1 MATQSFN
8 FSKFIAE
15 RVPAGA
21 AVRHGSRPK
30 YDFGTGFPDP
40 DTFPSEGLLE
50 ALRRALKDQG
60 RDLVLYPDPQGL
72 PAFRE
77 FIAEKVQR
85 ERGMRVHPDQVLV
98 TGGSGPAIAL
108 FVQLVTNP
116 GDTLLTE
123 SFTYLGTLSIMRS
136 LGAKI
141 VGVDADKEGMRP
153 DSLDETI
160 QRLNRQ
166 GVRPKLIYTIPTFQN
181 PMGTDMGVQR
191 RKAIL
196 AVAQKHGIPIYE
208 DDAYEDLRFEGE
220 RAPAIHSYDD
230 SEMVLYSATFSK
242 IIGPGMRVAFLT
254 APQALMPRINALYWG
269 RPTSQFAVLATYY
282 YLRDHLDDHVD
293 EINDVFRSR
302 RDTMLAAL
310 GEVMGSAAVSSQPS
324 GGIYIW
330 VRLPE
335 GANAAAVVEK
345 AREKGVAYLPGP
357 NFSPRGD
364 GQNYLRLCFGYEN
377 NQGIRDGVAV
387 LGEVFAQHGL
397 LGKTP

>member
-1 MATQSFN
+1 MATHNFD

-15 RVPAGA
+15 RVPTGTQS
-21 AVRHGSRPK
+21 RPGSRPK

-50 ALRRALKDQG
+50 ALGRALKEQG

-77 FIAEKVQR
+77 FIAEKVWR
-85 ERGMRVHPDQVLV
+85 ERGMSIHPDQVLV

-108 FVQLVTNP
+108 FTQLVTNP

-123 SFTYLGTLSIMRS
+123 CFTYPGTLSIMRS

-141 VGVDADKEGMRP
+141 VGTDTDREGMRP
-153 DSLDETI
+153 DVLDETI
-160 QRLNRQ
+160 QRLHRQ
-166 GVRPKLIYTIPTFQN
+166 GVRPRLIYTIPTFQN

-191 RKAIL
+191 RKDIL

-220 RAPAIHSYDD
+220 RHPAIYSYDD
-230 SEMVLYSATFSK
+230 SGMVLYSATFSK
-242 IIGPGMRVAFLT
+242 ILGPGMRVAFLA
-254 APQALMPRINALYWG
+254 APQPLIPRINAMYWG

-282 YLRDHLDDHVD
+282 YLRDHLDDHVA
-293 EINDVFRSR
+293 EISDVFRSR

-310 GEVMGSAAVSSQPS
+310 GEVMGGAAVSSHPS
-324 GGIYIW
+324 GGIYVW
-330 VRLPE
+330 VRLPK
-335 GANAAAVVEK
+335 GANTAAAVEK
-345 AREKGVAYLPGP
+345 ARERGVAYLPGP
-357 NFSPRGD
+357 SFSPKGD
-364 GQNYLRLCFGYEN
+364 GQNYLRLCYGYEN
-377 NQGIRDGVAV
+377 HQGIRDGVAA
-387 LGEVFAQHGL
+387 LGNVFAEQGL
-397 LGKTP
+397 LSTSL